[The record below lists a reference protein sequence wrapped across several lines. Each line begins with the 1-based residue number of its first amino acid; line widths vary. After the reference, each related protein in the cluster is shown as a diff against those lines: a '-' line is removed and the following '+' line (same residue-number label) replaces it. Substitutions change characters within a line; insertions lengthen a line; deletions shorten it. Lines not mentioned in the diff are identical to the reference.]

1 MICLLGSIAQ
11 GAQLSV
17 VDQALS
23 FILRFSMP
31 KTRRKKTDKTLSEA
45 STDAVS
51 TLSRKEQRKLERQQ
65 AKNRQAIIQYATTV
79 GAIAALIAIVAS
91 FVLEP
96 KLGVGAGV
104 GVACLALSARFP
116 RYAIYGFIF
125 YLPFSGTV
133 TYALGGSAILQLA
146 KDAIF
151 FPALIAVVL
160 FCTKYK
166 QPLII
171 PAALKIPLI
180 IYGTFLAAVFLFVNG
195 SQQLSSSGEIP
206 LLVGVLGLKAL
217 VGYLL
222 LITCIYYLIRTKQD
236 LYFLLRSQV
245 VLIII
250 CCGLA
255 LLQYLMLKTGRC
267 QGTIGTGDEL
277 FKASLDSRCLV
288 GGALLYAPAQGQI
301 RLPGT
306 FVAPW
311 QWGWFLISS
320 AFFAFGTSFSDRSPL
335 WRILGLVS
343 MAMVFIMAVLSGQRI
358 ALALV
363 PFVIILLLF
372 LTGQILNLKRFLPIG
387 IALFVILSIAA
398 TQYSEVVT
406 ERFESFQ
413 SRWNAAPPQ
422 TFITE
427 QLEWAMGKQQGLL
440 GRGLG
445 RATNAARTFGKTVLV
460 ETYHSKVLYETG
472 PIGLFLMLG
481 VYTVLVITTFRAY
494 RSIKEPNL
502 RGYGASMFTFVLFI
516 SYFPYYYPLDVDPV
530 NVYYWLAAGIALK
543 LPDIDRQERLKN
555 SEEDTSARKLTKKEM
570 KQLKKSQT
578 TVEFK

>member
-1 MICLLGSIAQ
+1 M
-11 GAQLSV
+11 
-17 VDQALS
+17 
-23 FILRFSMP
+23 
-31 KTRRKKTDKTLSEA
+31 RKKRAQKKDGNHSQA
-45 STDAVS
+45 SHNGTPE
-51 TLSRKEQRKLERQQ
+51 LSRKEQRKLER
-65 AKNRQAIIQYATTV
+65 KRVRNRQAVIQYATTV
-79 GAIAALIAIVAS
+79 AIISAIIALVAS

-96 KLGVGAGV
+96 KLGIGAGLAI
-104 GVACLALSARFP
+104 ACLALSARFP

-151 FPALIAVVL
+151 FPALVAVVL
-160 FCTKYK
+160 FCAKYK

-180 IYGTFLAAVFLFVNG
+180 IYGTFLTAVFLFVNG
-195 SQQLSSSGEIP
+195 SQQLSNSGGIP
-206 LLVGVLGLKAL
+206 LLVGVLGIKAL

-255 LLQYLMLKTGRC
+255 LLQYLMLKTGYC

-320 AFFAFGTSFSDRSPL
+320 AFFTFGTSFSDRSPL

-387 IALFVILSIAA
+387 IALAVILGIAA
-398 TQYSEVVT
+398 IQYSEVVT
-406 ERFESFQ
+406 QSFESFQ

-422 TFITE
+422 TFIIE
-427 QLEWAMGKQQGLL
+427 QIEWAINKQRGLL

-445 RATNAARTFGKTVLV
+445 RATNAARTFGDTVLV
-460 ETYHSKVLYETG
+460 ETYHSKVLYEIG

-481 VYTVLVITTFRAY
+481 VYTVLVITTFKAY
-494 RSIKEPNL
+494 RSIKDPNL

-543 LPDIDRQERLKN
+543 LPDIDRQERLRQ
-555 SEEDTSARKLTKKEM
+555 SEEEDSARKLTKKEL
-570 KQLKKSQT
+570 KQLKKSQAA
-578 TVEFK
+578 VEFK

>member
-1 MICLLGSIAQ
+1 MRDRPHPLLIVG
-11 GAQLSV
+11 
-17 VDQALS
+17 
-23 FILRFSMP
+23 MP
-31 KTRRKKTDKTLSEA
+31 KTKAKTIRNASPTSSPPEPALSP
-45 STDAVS
+45 
-51 TLSRKEQRKLERQQ
+51 KEQRKLERAQ
-65 AKNRQAIIQYATTV
+65 AKNRQAIIQYSTQV
-79 GAIAALIAIVAS
+79 GIASALVALVLS
-91 FVLEP
+91 FALEP
-96 KLGVGAGV
+96 KLGVGAGLAI
-104 GVACLALSARFP
+104 ACLAMAARFP

-151 FPALIAVVL
+151 FPALIAVIW
-160 FCTKYK
+160 FCLKNK

-171 PAALKIPLI
+171 PAMIKIPLI

-195 SQQLSSSGEIP
+195 SQQLSAEGEIP
-206 LLVGVLGLKAL
+206 LAVGLLGLKAL

-222 LITCIYYLIRTKQD
+222 LITCIYYLIRTKED

-245 VLIII
+245 ILIII

-255 LLQYLMLKTGRC
+255 FLQYLMLKTGRC
-267 QGTIGTGDEL
+267 EGTVGEGDAL

-288 GGALLYAPAQGQI
+288 GGALLYSPEQGQI

-320 AFFAFGTSFSDRSPL
+320 AFFTFGTSFSDRAPL

-343 MAMVFIMAVLSGQRI
+343 MAMVFIMSVLSGQRI

-363 PFVIILLLF
+363 PFVVVLLLF
-372 LTGQILNLKRFLPIG
+372 MTGQILNLKRFLPIG
-387 IALFVILSIAA
+387 IGLFLVLSIAA
-398 TQYSEVVT
+398 TQYADVVG
-406 ERFESFQ
+406 ERFDSFQ
-413 SRWNAAPPQ
+413 SRWNASPPQ
-422 TFITE
+422 AFITE
-427 QLEWAMGKQQGLL
+427 QLHWAMERQKGLL

-445 RATNAARTFGKTVLV
+445 RATNAARTFGDTVLV
-460 ETYHSKVLYETG
+460 ETYHSKVLYEVG
-472 PIGLFLMLG
+472 PIGLFLMLAL
-481 VYTVLVITTFRAY
+481 YTVLTFATFRSY
-494 RSIKEPNL
+494 RLIKDPSL

-530 NVYYWLAAGIALK
+530 NVYYWLAAGIVLK
-543 LPDIDRQERLKN
+543 LPDIDRQERLKK
-555 SEEDTSARKLTKKEM
+555 SETDESPGKLTKKEL
-570 KQLKKSQT
+570 KQLKKAQSA
-578 TVEFK
+578 VEFK